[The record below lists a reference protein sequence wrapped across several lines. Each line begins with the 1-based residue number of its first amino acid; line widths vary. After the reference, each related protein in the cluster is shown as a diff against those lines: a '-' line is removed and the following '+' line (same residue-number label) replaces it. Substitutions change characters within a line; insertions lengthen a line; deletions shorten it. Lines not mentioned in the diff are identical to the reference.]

1 MSVIR
6 ENARKTRLSGVTHE
20 QRLAD
25 LAAKCAAAHEAAE
38 ASLQQRDAAAKAH
51 QQAIEARLRK
61 AILWETM
68 PPTVTVPDLEDQ
80 LALRGIIRKYKEHIM
95 LNWDCEAKRITTTA
109 TTPWSKLLK
118 PDLVAIVLL
127 FLSSSSPTITRIPMT
142 CKYLI
147 GISESLGAAVGASA
161 VGAAA
166 PEPSLATQPLHPPP
180 AMPARVVEETTA
192 ARCSHVGLG
201 QFTPQ
206 EVHQQFASPAP
217 APTRARQRT
226 RDEAGHNTAEKQRG
240 LCAALNKP
248 QKRLALLTELCSLS
262 PSSGSTGEPSS
273 RRGARDRKRKDSK
286 VPHGA

>member
-1 MSVIR
+1 MQHNRYSERNLGHALRRALRCAKMRAELNRDLAHSRNPAITLAQHSTSVLARIPMSVIR

-25 LAAKCAAAHEAAE
+25 SAAKCAAAHEAAE

-61 AILWETM
+61 AILLETM
-68 PPTVTVPDLEDQ
+68 PPTVTVPDQ
-80 LALRGIIRKYKEHIM
+80 LALRGIIRKYKERIM

-118 PDLVAIVLL
+118 PDLVAIVRLY
-127 FLSSSSPTITRIPMT
+127 LSSSSPTITRIPMT

-147 GISESLGAAVGASA
+147 GISESLDAAIGASA

-192 ARCSHVGLG
+192 ARCSHVGLWA
-201 QFTPQ
+201 
-206 EVHQQFASPAP
+206 VHA
-217 APTRARQRT
+217 
-226 RDEAGHNTAEKQRG
+226 
-240 LCAALNKP
+240 
-248 QKRLALLTELCSLS
+248 
-262 PSSGSTGEPSS
+262 TG
-273 RRGARDRKRKDSK
+273 G
-286 VPHGA
+286 